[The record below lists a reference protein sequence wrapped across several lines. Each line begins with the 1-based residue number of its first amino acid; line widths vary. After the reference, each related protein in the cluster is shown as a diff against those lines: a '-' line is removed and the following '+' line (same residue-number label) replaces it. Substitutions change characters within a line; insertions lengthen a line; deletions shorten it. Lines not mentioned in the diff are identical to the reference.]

1 MEGGDQVRFENNTE
15 NVVEFLNGQKTCSVT
30 FNSRKY
36 INKIKRLYQ
45 SNADDFL
52 NYIENDDGSVFAK
65 IPLSWLK
72 ISPPR
77 KYTDEQREQLKI
89 RLNKIKAN
97 KAEKNSDE

>member
-72 ISPPR
+72 INPPR

>member
-1 MEGGDQVRFENNTE
+1 MRFENNTE

-72 ISPPR
+72 INPPR

>member
-97 KAEKNSDE
+97 KAEKNSYE